1 MACRWRYSPAMQA
14 RLQRQ
19 QALSDARRTLVLDAA
34 RAVFLEVGLTGA
46 NIREIAKR
54 AGYTPGAIYSYFD
67 SKEAIY
73 AALLAESMEA
83 LGMAVASARSIKG
96 RPDKTLVS
104 QAQAWFG
111 FYFANPRQLELGLAV
126 EAPTVLHDGMFKAL
140 RPCEAALL
148 AMGLS
153 PVDALRETTAL
164 FAHGLGLL
172 ALQRSARLP
181 APGLSA
187 QALFKQYVEQLVAR
201 LVPIAEMALPPAA
214 EDDGGLEQVDLFE

>member
-1 MACRWRYSPAMQA
+1 MQA
-14 RLQRQ
+14 KLQRQ
-19 QALSDARRTLVLDAA
+19 QTLSDARRTLVLDAA
-34 RAVFLEVGLTGA
+34 RAVFAEVGVNGA

-73 AALLAESMEA
+73 AALLAESLEA
-83 LGMAVASARSIKG
+83 LGEAVASARSFKN

-104 QAQAWFG
+104 QALAWFG
-111 FYFANPRQLELGLAV
+111 FYVAHPRHLELGLDA
-126 EAPTVLHDGMFKAL
+126 EAPTVLHDGLFKAL
-140 RPCEAALL
+140 RPCEGALV

-164 FAHGLGLL
+164 FAQGLGLL
-172 ALQRSARLP
+172 ALHGAARLP

-187 QALFKQYVEQLVAR
+187 LALFKQYVEQLVAR
-201 LVPIAEMALPPAA
+201 HVSTTEVALPPTA

>member
-1 MACRWRYSPAMQA
+1 MHAK
-14 RLQRQ
+14 LQRQ
-19 QALSDARRTLVLDAA
+19 QTLSDARRTLVLDAA
-34 RAVFLEVGLTGA
+34 RAVFAEVGVNGA

-73 AALLAESMEA
+73 AALRAESLGA
-83 LGMAVASARSIKG
+83 LGEAVASARIFKN

-104 QAQAWFG
+104 QSLAWFG
-111 FYFANPRQLELGLAV
+111 FYVAHPRHLELGLDA
-126 EAPTVLHDGMFKAL
+126 EAPTVLHDGLFKAL
-140 RPCEAALL
+140 RPCEGALI

-153 PVDALRETTAL
+153 PMDALRETTAL
-164 FAHGLGLL
+164 FAQGLGLL
-172 ALQRSARLP
+172 ALQGAARLP

-201 LVPIAEMALPPAA
+201 HTTATEAASLPA
-214 EDDGGLEQVDLFE
+214 DSDVDGGLEQVDLFE

>member
-1 MACRWRYSPAMQA
+1 MQA
-14 RLQRQ
+14 KIQRQ
-19 QALSDARRTLVLDAA
+19 QTLSDARRTLVLDAA
-34 RAVFLEVGLTGA
+34 RAVFAETGVSGA

-73 AALLAESMEA
+73 AALLAESLEA
-83 LGMAVASARSIKG
+83 LGEAVASARSFKN

-104 QAQAWFG
+104 QSLAWFG
-111 FYFANPRQLELGLAV
+111 FYVAHPRHLELGLDA
-126 EAPTVLHDGMFKAL
+126 EAPTVLHDGLFKAL
-140 RPCEAALL
+140 RPCEGALL

-153 PVDALRETTAL
+153 PMDALRETTAL

-187 QALFKQYVEQLVAR
+187 PALFKQYVEQLAARHYSSDAEVA
-201 LVPIAEMALPPAA
+201 VPPAGDEEA
-214 EDDGGLEQVDLFE
+214 ALEQVDLFE

>member
-1 MACRWRYSPAMQA
+1 MQA
-14 RLQRQ
+14 KLQRQ

-34 RAVFLEVGLTGA
+34 RAVFLETGIGGA

-83 LGMAVASARSIKG
+83 LGVAVASARAFPA

-104 QAQAWFG
+104 RALAWFG
-111 FYFANPRQLELGLAV
+111 YYFANPRHLELGLDAD
-126 EAPTVLHDGMFKAL
+126 AKTVLHDGLFKAL
-140 RPCEAALL
+140 RPCEAALV

-172 ALQRSARLP
+172 ALQRAGRLP

-187 QALFKQYVEQLVAR
+187 QALFKNYVEQLAAR
-201 LVPIAEMALPPAA
+201 HRTGEMPATTPDG
-214 EDDGGLEQVDLFE
+214 EDATPLEQVDLFNPNP

>member
-1 MACRWRYSPAMQA
+1 MQA
-14 RLQRQ
+14 KIQRQ
-19 QALSDARRTLVLDAA
+19 QTLSDARRTLVLDAA
-34 RAVFLEVGLTGA
+34 RAVFAETGVSGA

-54 AGYTPGAIYSYFD
+54 AGYTPGSIYSYFD

-73 AALLAESMEA
+73 AALLAESLEA
-83 LGMAVASARSIKG
+83 LGEAVASARSFTN

-104 QAQAWFG
+104 QSLAWFG
-111 FYFANPRQLELGLAV
+111 FYVAHPRHLELGLDA
-126 EAPTVLHDGMFKAL
+126 EAPTVLHDGLFKAL
-140 RPCEAALL
+140 RPCEGALL

-153 PVDALRETTAL
+153 PMDALRETTAL

-187 QALFKQYVEQLVAR
+187 PALFKQYVEQLAAR
-201 LVPIAEMALPPAA
+201 HFSSDAEAAVPPAGDEEA
-214 EDDGGLEQVDLFE
+214 ALEQVDLFE